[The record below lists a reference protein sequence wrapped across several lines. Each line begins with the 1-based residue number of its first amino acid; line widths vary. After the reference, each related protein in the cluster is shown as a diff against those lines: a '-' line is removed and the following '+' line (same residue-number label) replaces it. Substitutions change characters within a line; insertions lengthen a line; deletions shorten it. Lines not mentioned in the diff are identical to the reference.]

1 MLTARIATTLAFF
14 VLLSS
19 LAAGASSA
27 SPARAKQSAAKAR
40 ATPKASHAG
49 RRLSYKRPLHR
60 RPSTPAAPS
69 AERIRLV
76 QQALIERGYLQAE
89 ATGVWNA
96 QSVEALKKFETE
108 QTWKAD
114 GKIDSRGLIAL
125 GLGPQYDANITLP
138 IPAGN
143 SGSVIAAD
151 QSSPNDPQR
160 D

>member
-1 MLTARIATTLAFF
+1 
-14 VLLSS
+14 
-19 LAAGASSA
+19 
-27 SPARAKQSAAKAR
+27 
-40 ATPKASHAG
+40 
-49 RRLSYKRPLHR
+49 
-60 RPSTPAAPS
+60 
-69 AERIRLV
+69 V
-76 QQALIERGYLQAE
+76 QQALIERGYLQGE

-143 SGSVIAAD
+143 SGSVIGAD